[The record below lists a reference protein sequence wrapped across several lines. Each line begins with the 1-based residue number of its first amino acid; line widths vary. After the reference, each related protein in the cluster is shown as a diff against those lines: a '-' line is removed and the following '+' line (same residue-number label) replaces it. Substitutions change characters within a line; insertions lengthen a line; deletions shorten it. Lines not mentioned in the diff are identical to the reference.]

1 MEEHKK
7 KLLLNILDIVANVVF
22 ILVLVLVIQKWII
35 APFDVSGS
43 SMCNTMNFI
52 GDKCISGKGEKII
65 INEAVYLFNK
75 PERGDI
81 VVFKATEQVD
91 KYLIKRVIGLPG
103 ETVEIKNGEIY
114 VTPVGD
120 TQSYLLEEPYLNE
133 ENIHHTQPHIPG
145 LTVFKVPQDHYLM
158 FGDNRKASTDARSCF
173 ANSISANCK
182 AHPED
187 SFISREN
194 IRGKAWV
201 AWWPFSQLRV
211 IHHQEYSESL
221 DEK

>member
-1 MEEHKK
+1 MEEKKK

-52 GDKCISGKGEKII
+52 DDKCISGKGEKII

-103 ETVEIKNGEIY
+103 ETIEIKNGEIY
-114 VTPVGD
+114 VTPAGD
-120 TQSYLLEEPYLNE
+120 TQSYLLEEPYLSE

-145 LTVFKVPQDHYLM
+145 IETFNVPENSYFLL
-158 FGDNRKASTDARSCF
+158 GDNRNASTDSRSCF
-173 ANSISANCK
+173 ASSLSNDCK
-182 AHPED
+182 LHPED

-201 AWWPFSQLRV
+201 AWWPFSKLRV
-211 IHHQEYSESL
+211 IPHQEYSESL